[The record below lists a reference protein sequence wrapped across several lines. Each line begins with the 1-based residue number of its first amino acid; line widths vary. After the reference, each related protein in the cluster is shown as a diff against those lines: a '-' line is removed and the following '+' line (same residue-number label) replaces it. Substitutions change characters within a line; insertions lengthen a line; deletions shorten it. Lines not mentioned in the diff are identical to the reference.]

1 MLRKSN
7 DKNPAHLDPAR
18 GAKRGGPSG
27 DIPAAADGLAEDL
40 EGFGRFRAARGDMG
54 EWGRRTWA
62 LQRARLMLTR
72 EEAARPGRGP

>member
-1 MLRKSN
+1 M
-7 DKNPAHLDPAR
+7 
-18 GAKRGGPSG
+18 
-27 DIPAAADGLAEDL
+27 AEDL

-62 LQRARLMLTR
+62 LRRARLMLTR